1 MIGRFFLQQINNI
14 KCPFECIQILPKLSL
29 GEMGQFFD
37 NRLRKIVMVN
47 CRKVNSYILQK
58 MCEVHGSYLADI
70 LDAEENRFIVSLMH
84 HTQSDLKI

>member
-1 MIGRFFLQQINNI
+1 MSFCFKLQSL
-14 KCPFECIQILPKLSL
+14 FPKFVEWSL
-29 GEMGQFFD
+29 CAWGMGQMGQFFD
-37 NRLRKIVMVN
+37 NRLRKIVMVS
-47 CRKVNSYILQK
+47 CRKVNNYILQK